1 LTKPPVV
8 VLAGLGT
15 ALSLFGDTA
24 LYAILPVRFGELGL
38 LPAQVGLLLSANRW
52 VRLASNQPAR
62 RVLDRVGP
70 AILLPAALVTGSL
83 ISLCYASRPVFW
95 AFLAARLLWGVCWS
109 FIRQAS
115 VSVSIAS
122 AARGR
127 SGRALGLFT
136 GIVQAGYIAGNIT
149 SGFLYD
155 ATGPSATFVWM
166 AVLSLTAVPF
176 GAWAARDGAPAAA
189 AAAAAAPRAL
199 RATVELRVLGFLGAC
214 VGTGLVM
221 STVGYSLK
229 QQLGDNTHLGALAVG
244 ITSLNALLLSV
255 RYVID
260 GLGSPLLGRLIDRA
274 GTRSVAVTAFGAGA
288 IALLAAAA
296 AGTPVA
302 TILLVV
308 IFFVCAASFSLAL
321 QVTAAERGPA
331 AYAGYVSAADLGAA
345 VGPLLGWLGIQYV
358 TRPWATLLA
367 GGVLLLAAAAIAL
380 TMPGRRRWPSS
391 PAPGPARSGR

>member
-1 LTKPPVV
+1 VV

-52 VRLASNQPAR
+52 VRLISNQPAR
-62 RVLDRVGP
+62 LVLDRVGP

-83 ISLCYASRPVFW
+83 IAVFYAARPVFW

-122 AARGR
+122 APRGR

-136 GIVQAGYIAGNIT
+136 GIVQAGYIAGNLS

-155 ATGPSATFVWM
+155 ATGPSATFLWM
-166 AVLSLTAVPF
+166 AVLSLSAVPF
-176 GAWAARDGAPAAA
+176 GARAARDGAPAAA
-189 AAAAAAPRAL
+189 AAAAAAAPRAL
-199 RATVELRVLGFLGAC
+199 RASVELRVLGFLGAC

-229 QQLGDNTHLGALAVG
+229 QQLGDNAHLGALAVG

-260 GLGSPLLGRLIDRA
+260 GVGSPLLGRLIDRA

-288 IALLAAAA
+288 LALLAAAA
-296 AGTPVA
+296 AGTPAA
-302 TILLVV
+302 TIPLVV
-308 IFFVCAASFSLAL
+308 VFFVCAASFSLAL
-321 QVTAAERGPA
+321 QVTAGERGPA

-380 TMPGRRRWPSS
+380 TMPGHLRRPSS
-391 PAPGPARSGR
+391 PAPGPAWSRR